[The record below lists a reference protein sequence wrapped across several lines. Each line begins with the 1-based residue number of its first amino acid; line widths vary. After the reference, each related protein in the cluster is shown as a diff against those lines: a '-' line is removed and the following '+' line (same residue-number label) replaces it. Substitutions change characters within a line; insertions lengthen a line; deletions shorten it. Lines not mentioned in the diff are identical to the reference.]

1 MANDRAWRD
10 EPLSDAG
17 DMPTPSS
24 HSQRA
29 RVAQALLALSL
40 LLAGVAAMHAGAWLG
55 TVDRD
60 GLWAWTIVSVVGF
73 SIPLVLI
80 QTRVTE
86 KLHDPSL
93 TLPQMLLAS
102 TVAAWAYTLAGTS
115 HAVVTLMQALAL
127 SFGIFGIDSRPAIY
141 CAAYSILI
149 FAVTMVRQCLVDPV
163 RYQPADDLLL
173 FIFLVLIVVGIV
185 INTLRVNRM
194 RERIQTQKQDLQK
207 ALARIEQLAT
217 LDELT
222 GLPNRRFLQ
231 QALDAEGLRSQRS
244 QAPWCVAL
252 IDLDNFKRINDTHGH
267 ATGDAVLKWF
277 AAQAKTFMRASDIV
291 GRWGGEEFVVLMPAT
306 SLHDGVNGLQRLKAM
321 LEAQPSS
328 PPPEGLTITFSAG
341 VAQHAKG
348 DAVAHTL
355 ELADQLCYAA
365 KRNGRNRIE
374 K

>member
-1 MANDRAWRD
+1 MANDRGWRD
-10 EPLSDAG
+10 EPFGDAG
-17 DMPTPSS
+17 DSPTASS
-24 HSQRA
+24 HAQRA

-86 KLHDPSL
+86 NLHDPSL

-141 CAAYSILI
+141 CAGYSILI

-163 RYQPADDLLL
+163 RYHFADDLLL

-194 RERIQTQKQDLQK
+194 RERIRTQKQDLQQ

-231 QALDAEGLRSQRS
+231 QALDAEGVRSQRS
-244 QAPWCVAL
+244 PVPWCVAL

-277 AAQAKTFMRASDIV
+277 ATQAKTFVRASDVV
-291 GRWGGEEFVVLMPAT
+291 GRWGGEEFVVLMPTT
-306 SLHDGVNGLQRLKAM
+306 SLDDGVKCLQRLKSM

-328 PPPEGLTITFSAG
+328 PPPEGLRITFSAG
-341 VAQHAKG
+341 VAQHARD
-348 DAVAHTL
+348 DAVAQTL
-355 ELADQLCYAA
+355 ERADQLCYAA

>member
-1 MANDRAWRD
+1 MTNDLGWSALR
-10 EPLSDAG
+10 LTDAG
-17 DMPTPSS
+17 DTPSASS

-29 RVAQALLALSL
+29 RVAQALLALFL

-60 GLWAWTIVSVVGF
+60 GLWAWTIVSVLGF

-80 QTRVTE
+80 QSRVTE

-141 CAAYSILI
+141 CAAYAILI
-149 FAVTMVRQCLVDPV
+149 FAITMIRQCLVDPL
-163 RYQPADDLLL
+163 RYQAANDLLL

-185 INTLRVNRM
+185 INTMRVNRM
-194 RERIQTQKQDLQK
+194 RERIRSQKQDLQQ

-231 QALDAEGLRSQRS
+231 QALEAEALRSKRS
-244 QAPWCVAL
+244 PAPWCVAL
-252 IDLDNFKRINDTHGH
+252 IDLDNFKRINDTRGH
-267 ATGDAVLKWF
+267 ATGDEVLKWF
-277 AAQAKTFMRASDIV
+277 AAQAKTFMRASDLV
-291 GRWGGEEFVVLMPAT
+291 GRWGGEEFVVLMPGT
-306 SLHDGVNGLQRLKAM
+306 SIEDGVHALQRLKSM
-321 LEAQPSS
+321 MEARPSS
-328 PPPEGLTITFSAG
+328 PAPEGLTITFSAG
-341 VAQHAKG
+341 VSQHAIH
-348 DAVAHTL
+348 DTVAHTL

>member
-1 MANDRAWRD
+1 MTSERAWS
-10 EPLSDAG
+10 EALLNDAG
-17 DMPTPSS
+17 DTPASAS

-29 RVAQALLALSL
+29 RVAQALLALFL
-40 LLAGVAAMHAGAWLG
+40 LLAGVAAMHTGAWLG

-60 GLWAWTIVSVVGF
+60 GLWAWTIVSVIGF

-86 KLHDPSL
+86 HLHDPSL

-141 CAAYSILI
+141 CAAYSISI

-163 RYQPADDLLL
+163 RYHAADDLLL
-173 FIFLVLIVVGIV
+173 FIFLLLIVLGIV
-185 INTLRVNRM
+185 INTMRVNRM
-194 RERIQTQKQDLQK
+194 RARIRRQKRELQE
-207 ALARIEQLAT
+207 AVERIEQLAT

-231 QALDAEGLRSQRS
+231 QALAAEGLRSQRS
-244 QAPWCVAL
+244 PVPWCVAL
-252 IDLDNFKRINDTHGH
+252 IDLDHFKRINDTHGH
-267 ATGDAVLKWF
+267 ATGDEVLKWF
-277 AAQAKTFMRASDIV
+277 ATQAKTFVRASDVV

-306 SLHDGVNGLQRLKAM
+306 SLDEGVSALQRLRSM
-321 LEAQPSS
+321 LEASPSS
-328 PPPEGLTITFSAG
+328 PPPEGLGITFSAG
-341 VAQHAKG
+341 VAQHAR
-348 DAVAHTL
+348 DDTVAHTL
-355 ELADQLCYAA
+355 ERADQLCYAA
-365 KRNGRNRIE
+365 KRGGRNRIE